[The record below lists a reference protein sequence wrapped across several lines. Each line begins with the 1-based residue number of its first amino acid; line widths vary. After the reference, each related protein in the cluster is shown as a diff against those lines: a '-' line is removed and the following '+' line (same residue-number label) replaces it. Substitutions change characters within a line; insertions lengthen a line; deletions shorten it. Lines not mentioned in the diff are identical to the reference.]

1 MIKEQKKETH
11 LYITHKL
18 LLLFMNGQRK
28 GVFGSYT
35 IFLLQNVNRDETN
48 MLDMTGSRLLD
59 SAIVQIPTQLLHLS
73 TTPCDVTTI
82 SVEALTLIMQ
92 IMRYRPPHQFIYAS
106 SASQR
111 HVTIK

>member
-73 TTPCDVTTI
+73 TTPCNVTTI
-82 SVEALTLIMQ
+82 SVEALTLIMKH
-92 IMRYRPPHQFIYAS
+92 RPPGHSICAS
-106 SASQR
+106 SA
-111 HVTIK
+111 